1 MSLHRHAAKRDANEH
16 DVSTVWT
23 AAGARS
29 ESVSAK
35 GMPDRLV
42 FHRGRVYLAEV
53 KGARR
58 GLTKAQVEKFTS
70 LGVDGIAV
78 YVVRT
83 ADDARALLAGTL
95 APWRPSEGARAGAAK
110 KERKHRPGHSRA
122 KTLREACVVDFCAT
136 SRLPNGAWCAKHEET
151 K

>member
-1 MSLHRHAAKRDANEH
+1 
-16 DVSTVWT
+16 
-23 AAGARS
+23 
-29 ESVSAK
+29 
-35 GMPDRLV
+35 MPDRLV

-83 ADDARALLAGTL
+83 AEDARALLAGAL
-95 APWRPSEGARAGAAK
+95 APWRPSDGARAGAEK

-122 KTLREACVVDFCAT
+122 RTLREMCVVDGCAR
-136 SRLPNGAWCAKHEET
+136 SALAGGAWCALHGPIT
-151 K
+151 D

>member
-16 DVSTVWT
+16 DVSAVW
-23 AAGARS
+23 ASAGARS

-83 ADDARALLAGTL
+83 AEDARALLADTL
-95 APWRPSEGARAGAAK
+95 TPWRPVDGARAGAEK
-110 KERKHRPGHSRA
+110 KERKHRPGHSNAREISEMCRA
-122 KTLREACVVDFCAT
+122 DWCLT
-136 SRLPNGAWCAKHEET
+136 SQLPGKRMCAKHEET
-151 K
+151 T